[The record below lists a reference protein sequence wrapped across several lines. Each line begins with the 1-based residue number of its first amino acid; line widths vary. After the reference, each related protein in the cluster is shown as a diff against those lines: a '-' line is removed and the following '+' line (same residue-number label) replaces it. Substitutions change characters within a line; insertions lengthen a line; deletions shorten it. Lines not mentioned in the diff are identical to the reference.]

1 MAHKV
6 LIQVTLDD
14 SWDEYFQED
23 RPNVTV
29 DPKLFIEDLFPT
41 ELRIYGVD
49 RINFVEVKED

>member
-23 RPNVTV
+23 RPNLDV
-29 DPKLFIEDLFPT
+29 DPKLFIEDLFPSERRMDGIET
-41 ELRIYGVD
+41 IT
-49 RINFVEVKED
+49 FVEVKA